1 MSNGKLIG
9 KLKHINMY
17 IARTVKK
24 KVFVSRI
31 NICILMYIIHKV
43 TFFNI
48 SQLTDF
54 SILQCLSMFTNINMI
69 HAIFASVAADE
80 HSIRICLTPP
90 ADLFTLTIL
99 QPQGLLM
106 KVESKRAHGPPH
118 NGFEESLDS
127 WPTALATATKSH
139 VQQCIQFKHN
149 LPCTNMAQAC
159 SVPTEWM
166 VQLHGA
172 KLKTRFSDSNQF
184 KLC

>member
-1 MSNGKLIG
+1 
-9 KLKHINMY
+9 
-17 IARTVKK
+17 
-24 KVFVSRI
+24 
-31 NICILMYIIHKV
+31 
-43 TFFNI
+43 
-48 SQLTDF
+48 
-54 SILQCLSMFTNINMI
+54 MI

-172 KLKTRFSDSNQF
+172 KSKTRFSDSNQF